1 MSIEILQSDAKRA
14 VARLAGLNNDELDA
28 IMNDDG
34 KIEAILDGLDQVC
47 IVDTLSRTFMDLRQ
61 VILVLHIL
69 VCSFLQ
75 GLAPFDVIV
84 NCQYYLSSC
93 LLK

>member
-47 IVDTLSRTFMDLRQ
+47 IVDNDVKQNFYESSTGNT
-61 VILVLHIL
+61 
-69 VCSFLQ
+69 CSS
-75 GLAPFDVIV
+75 
-84 NCQYYLSSC
+84 YSS
-93 LLK
+93 LLFPPGSSTI